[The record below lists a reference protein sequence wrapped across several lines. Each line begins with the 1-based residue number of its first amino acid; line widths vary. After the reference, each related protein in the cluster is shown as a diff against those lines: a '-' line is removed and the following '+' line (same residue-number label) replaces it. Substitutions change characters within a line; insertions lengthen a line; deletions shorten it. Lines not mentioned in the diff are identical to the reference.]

1 MLFDAGIP
9 PDLKVNTRIVPEVLL
24 RDDIALPIGD
34 AAANI
39 PPVAVTVHR
48 DPFGRDE
55 RLRTIERLMHRVM
68 L

>member
-9 PDLKVNTRIVPEVLL
+9 PDPKVNTRIVPEVLL
-24 RDDIALPIGD
+24 TDDSALPTGD

-48 DPFGRDE
+48 DPFGRGE
-55 RLRTIERLMHRVM
+55 SLRTTERLMHRVM